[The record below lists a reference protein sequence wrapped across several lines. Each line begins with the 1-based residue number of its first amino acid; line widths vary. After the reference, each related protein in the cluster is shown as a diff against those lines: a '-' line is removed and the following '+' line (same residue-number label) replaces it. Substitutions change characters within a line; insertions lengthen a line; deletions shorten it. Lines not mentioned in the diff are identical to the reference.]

1 MTKQQKMAEIYI
13 SPAAAQKIV
22 NNPYYHLKHY
32 GELPHLD
39 SNYYLNIMS
48 IAEEEA
54 KNKLKEII

>member
-1 MTKQQKMAEIYI
+1 MAEIYI

-54 KNKLKEII
+54 RNKLKEII